1 MISLNIVANVVSIL
15 MKIVR
20 GSTILK
26 DSSTEKKHF
35 LPFSP
40 PKNAFVQEEVD
51 ERRRQCDEFC
61 KYQAEL

>member
-1 MISLNIVANVVSIL
+1 MISLDIVANVVSIL

-26 DSSTEKKHF
+26 EAC
-35 LPFSP
+35 LPFFP